1 MSEIMEK
8 EGLAEIVDATRAM
21 SEGDFYKSVN
31 TKLQGELGDLARYI
45 DKTRKNLQK
54 LDPAVSETTEK
65 MPQASTQLSDI
76 TKATEA
82 ATHKIMSFTEKVMDY
97 EEIVSGKIKELR
109 EAATARTVDST
120 AILRIAREIED
131 INDRSKNDLI
141 EILTAL
147 SFQDLTG
154 QKIKKI
160 VTLVGEVEAKI
171 LELLISFGIKKEG
184 GARKEEMM
192 GQLKDAS
199 KGLGVNQ
206 GLVDDILKNLGI

>member
-1 MSEIMEK
+1 MSEIIEK

-171 LELLISFGIKKEG
+171 LELLISFGIKKED

-206 GLVDDILKNLGI
+206 GLVDDILKNLGM